1 MTLEDKV
8 ALVTGAG
15 QGIGKASA
23 LALAEQGADVA
34 AVDIDH
40 EAAKQTCGDIKSTG
54 RRGVAIP
61 ADIGSVADIESMIAR
76 TVEALGAV
84 DVLVNNAGITRHIQF
99 LEITEEDWDRIHR
112 VNARGAFFCMQRV
125 AGQMLE
131 QSRGGRII
139 NIASV
144 AGQGWS
150 GTSNAAYAA
159 SKGAVIAMTRIAA
172 HNLGAHDINVNA
184 ICPGVTSTPL
194 VENLLA
200 SRSDDLGVPMD
211 ELTRGITDNIPTG
224 KISEAC
230 DIAAMVVFLAGPGG
244 RNISGQCLNVDG
256 GQIMH

>member
-1 MTLEDKV
+1 MVLEGKV
-8 ALVTGAG
+8 GLVTGAG

-23 LALAEQGADVA
+23 LQLAEHGADVA
-34 AVDIDH
+34 GADIDL
-40 EAAKQTCGDIKSTG
+40 EAVEETCAEIRKMG
-54 RRGVAIP
+54 RRTIAIQ
-61 ADIGSVADIESMIAR
+61 ADIGSVADIESM
-76 TVEALGAV
+76 TMQTLKALDAV

-99 LEITEEDWDRIHR
+99 FDITEEDWDRIHR

-125 AGQMLE
+125 ARQMIE
-131 QSRGGRII
+131 HGRGGRII

-172 HNLGAHDINVNA
+172 HSLGGDDINVNA

-194 VENLLA
+194 VDNLLA
-200 SRSDDLGVPMD
+200 GRSEDLGVPLE
-211 ELTRGITDNIPTG
+211 ELKRGIADNIPTG
-224 KISEAC
+224 RISEAH
-230 DIAAMVVFLAGPGG
+230 DIAAMVAFLAGPGG
-244 RNISGQCLNVDG
+244 RNIAGQCLNVDG